1 MKNLTL
7 SAIAILFSVHVFAQT
22 SATSEAT
29 SSSRTSI
36 STSVTNKQFSLTAS
50 FDTDKEKQLKTLI
63 ANTLGKPTENTKTSA
78 TWTSSDGYTVI
89 LRSHHLLIDVD
100 KTKVSEDLY
109 KSFERLKT
117 QIQST
122 INAQD

>member
-7 SAIAILFSVHVFAQT
+7 TAITLLFTVHVFAQT
-22 SATSEAT
+22 STTAEAT
-29 SSSRTSI
+29 TSNRTSI
-36 STSVTNKQFSLTAS
+36 STSVTDKQFSLTAS

-63 ANTLGKPTENTKTSA
+63 TNTLGKPAENSKTSA

-100 KTKVSEDLY
+100 KTKVSEDIY
-109 KSFERLKT
+109 KSFEQLKT

-122 INAQD
+122 INAH